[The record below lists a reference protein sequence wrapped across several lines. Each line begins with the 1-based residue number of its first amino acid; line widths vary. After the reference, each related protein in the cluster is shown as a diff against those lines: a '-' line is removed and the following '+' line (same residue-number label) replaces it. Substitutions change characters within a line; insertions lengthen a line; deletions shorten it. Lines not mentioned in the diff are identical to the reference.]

1 MAKDSLLINHGSAEA
16 NASNI
21 SKAGSYFYKKNLS
34 TSDDTTTLSANIKA
48 KQAFNTSQNLVN
60 TFGDFI
66 ENDAKNIR
74 KIDAAFTSVD
84 TTMGTMINQNLTK

>member
-1 MAKDSLLINHGSAEA
+1 MAKDSLLINHGSAEI

-21 SKAGSYFYKKNLS
+21 SNAGSYFYKKNLS
-34 TSDDTTTLSANIKA
+34 TSDDTTTLTANVKA
-48 KQAFNTSQNLVN
+48 KQTFNTTQNLVAK
-60 TFGDFI
+60 FGEFI

-84 TTMGTMINQNLTK
+84 TTMGTIINQNLTK

>member
-1 MAKDSLLINHGSAEA
+1 MAKDSLLINHGSAET

-21 SKAGSYFYKKNLS
+21 SNAGSYFYKKNLS
-34 TSDDTTTLSANIKA
+34 SSDDSTTLTANVRA
-48 KQAFNTSQNLVN
+48 KQVFSTSQNLVD

-84 TTMGTMINQNLTK
+84 TTMGTVIEQKLTK